1 MHAMNKNAKA
11 LRAAQ
16 ETLDKEYAKLDR
28 AYLRTINFIGKIID
42 EEIKKAKLAT
52 VKGKR

>member
-1 MHAMNKNAKA
+1 MTGMNKNAKA

-16 ETLDKEYAKLDR
+16 ETLDREYAKLDR
-28 AYLRTINFIGKIID
+28 AYLKTINFIGKLID
-42 EEIKKAKLAT
+42 EEIRKAKVAK

>member
-1 MHAMNKNAKA
+1 MTRMNKKA

-28 AYLRTINFIGKIID
+28 AYLRTIKLVEKIID
-42 EEIKKAKLAT
+42 NEIRKAKLAK